1 MAMMRVRGPTR
12 WCAVLRVRRGRAEVL
27 ARWLQCH
34 AETLG
39 AIDGDT
45 RALVMRDDLPVLD
58 GVNGTLP
65 PLGTFKLAAL
75 YDGSRGINRAEWFC
89 FISATNDLSGH
100 GKLLLWLD
108 TVRFHVTSAVIATP
122 PPARKVPD

>member
-1 MAMMRVRGPTR
+1 MRGEAVSTLGELMAMMRVRGPTW

-45 RALVMRDDLPVLD
+45 RACNAR
-58 GVNGTLP
+58 
-65 PLGTFKLAAL
+65 
-75 YDGSRGINRAEWFC
+75 R
-89 FISATNDLSGH
+89 SA
-100 GKLLLWLD
+100 
-108 TVRFHVTSAVIATP
+108 SA
-122 PPARKVPD
+122 